1 MTEKFFQN
9 FNLHSGWK
17 SAADFVN
24 FLSLILR
31 RFIKK
36 YGQNSK
42 GFRKQCIFR
51 KLHLS
56 MNSCMAFAVQRFANR
71 RYNVPEDL
79 LQDQRG
85 TLQIMVVEFHTENSK
100 IVHYCL
106 TITSHLAYVA
116 TLTKSD
122 GVKIDGF
129 LYPNFMQ
136 IPKM

>member
-1 MTEKFFQN
+1 MTEKFLQN

-79 LQDQRG
+79 LQD
-85 TLQIMVVEFHTENSK
+85 
-100 IVHYCL
+100 
-106 TITSHLAYVA
+106 
-116 TLTKSD
+116 
-122 GVKIDGF
+122 
-129 LYPNFMQ
+129 
-136 IPKM
+136 